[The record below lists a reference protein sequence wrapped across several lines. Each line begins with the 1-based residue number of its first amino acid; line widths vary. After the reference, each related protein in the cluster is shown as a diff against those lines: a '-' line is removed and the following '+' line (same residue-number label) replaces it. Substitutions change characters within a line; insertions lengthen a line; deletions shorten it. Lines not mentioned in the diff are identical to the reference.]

1 MAIPLT
7 FMGWHDMSGS
17 IDVHSRPMRPVLY
30 LLLMLLLGTAVG
42 CSFTV
47 PEDRTPAL
55 GPWHVRMHLGAL
67 DLPFNFT
74 LEQLPDS
81 TLVLHVENGTE
92 VITVNDVDRF
102 GDSLVVRM
110 PLFDSEFRGRV
121 ERRGLVTGQWF
132 NYLKG
137 RDYSIPFTALAGEQP
152 RFPIARMASHELT
165 GQWEVHFSPG
175 TADGYPAIG
184 LFEQDAEGR
193 ATGTF
198 LTETGDYR
206 YLEGVVSGDSLYL
219 SCFDGSHAFLFA
231 AQAVGDSLYGRFWSG
246 KHWEEPWVAVRN
258 DQFTLRDPDSLT
270 QLREGYTMADFS
282 FPDLDGR
289 PTSPNDLQFK
299 GKVLM
304 IQIMGSWCPN
314 CVDETRLLN
323 ELYARHQSNGLE
335 VLSVA
340 FERYE
345 DPEKAFEGLRRFKEV
360 LQVQYP
366 ILYGGR
372 SGKGEASEKLPFLTH
387 VMSYPTLIIVD
398 RSGAVR
404 RIRTGI
410 YGPGTGSH
418 YTTYKRSLESF
429 VETLLHEP
437 ARLAVAGG

>member
-1 MAIPLT
+1 
-7 FMGWHDMSGS
+7 
-17 IDVHSRPMRPVLY
+17 MRPLARP
-30 LLLMLLLGTAVG
+30 LLLLLLSTAVG
-42 CSFTV
+42 CSLAPTQ
-47 PEDRTPAL
+47 DRSLAL
-55 GPWHVRMHLGAL
+55 GPWHVRMHLGPM
-67 DLPFNFT
+67 DLPFTFT

-81 TLVLHVENGTE
+81 ALVLHVENGSE
-92 VITVNDVDRF
+92 VITVDDVERF

-110 PLFDSEFRGRV
+110 PLFDSEFLGKVEQRGKV
-121 ERRGLVTGQWF
+121 SGEWF

-137 RDYSIPFTALAGEQP
+137 KDYSIPFTALAGEQP
-152 RFPIARMASHELT
+152 RFPLTRKATQDLT
-165 GQWEVHFSPG
+165 GHWEVHFSPG

-184 LFEQDAEGR
+184 LFEQQADGK

-206 YLEGVVSGDSLYL
+206 YLEGVVSGDSLHL

-231 AQAVGDSLYGRFWSG
+231 ARATGDSLHGRFWSG

-258 DQFTLRDPDSLT
+258 DQFALRDPDSLT

-282 FPDLDGR
+282 FPDLEGR
-289 PTSPNDLQFK
+289 PTSPSDPAYK

-323 ELYARHQSNGLE
+323 ELYARHQQNGLE

-345 DPEKAFEGLRRFKEV
+345 DPEKAFSGLRRFRDV
-360 LQVQYP
+360 LKVQYP

-372 SGKGEASEKLPFLTH
+372 SGKGEAAEKLPFLTH

-398 RSGAVR
+398 RNGAVR

-410 YGPGTGSH
+410 YGPGTGAH
-418 YTTYKRSLESF
+418 YTTYRRSLENF
-429 VETLLHEP
+429 VETLLQEP
-437 ARLAVAGG
+437 VGLAAAGE

>member
-1 MAIPLT
+1 
-7 FMGWHDMSGS
+7 
-17 IDVHSRPMRPVLY
+17 MRPLVRP
-30 LLLMLLLGTAVG
+30 LLILLTATTVG
-42 CSFTV
+42 CSFAP
-47 PEDRTPAL
+47 PEDGSPAL
-55 GPWHVRMHLGAL
+55 GPWHVRLHLGPM
-67 DLPFNFT
+67 DLPFTFS

-81 TLVLHVENGTE
+81 ALVMHVENGSE
-92 VITVNDVDRF
+92 VITVDDVERF

-110 PLFDSEFRGRV
+110 PLFDSEFRGKV
-121 ERRGLVTGQWF
+121 ERRGKVSGEWF

-137 RDYSIPFTALAGEQP
+137 RDYSIPFTALAGEQT
-152 RFPIARMASHELT
+152 RFPLAHKAAQDLT
-165 GQWEVHFSPG
+165 GHWEVHFSPG

-184 LFEQDAEGR
+184 LFEQQADGK

-231 AQAVGDSLYGRFWSG
+231 ARATGDSLHGRFWSG
-246 KHWEEPWVAVRN
+246 KHWEEPWEAVRN
-258 DQFTLRDPDSLT
+258 DQFALRDPDSLT

-282 FPDLDGR
+282 FPDLEGN
-289 PTSPNDLQFK
+289 PTSPSDPAFK

-323 ELYARHQSNGLE
+323 ELYARHKQKGLE

-345 DPEKAFEGLRRFKEV
+345 DPEKAFSGLRRFRDV
-360 LQVQYP
+360 LNVQYP

-372 SGKGEASEKLPFLTH
+372 SGKGEAAEKLPFLTH

-398 RSGAVR
+398 RNGAVR

-410 YGPGTGSH
+410 YGPGTGTH
-418 YTTYKRSLESF
+418 YTTYRRSLENF
-429 VETLLHEP
+429 VESLLQEV
-437 ARLAVAGG
+437 ALAAAGN